1 MRRRPA
7 LHRSLLLV
15 TTAAAAAL
23 AAAPAPAARAGGGPT
38 AAEPTAAYRAAT
50 VLARGETVYVDPS
63 QQRVLPREQ
72 ADRLRG
78 KITRS
83 GGAPFFV
90 AILPGNAA
98 GSDGDRQLKELTRLL
113 DPTRKATIAV
123 VTGGRLRAASTAIP
137 YATAQ
142 RFAEEA
148 IADNDGEPL
157 DVTISDF
164 IGRVAKEAG
173 QSESGGTGGVI
184 TGVIMTI
191 VVFGGGGILLLRRR
205 RRWRELNRVQPL
217 VQDDLGELERELLT
231 IPEPEAS
238 AVREPLL
245 RARRSFKRARGVEH
259 LPQVATELAG
269 ARQALAVAHA
279 ALAGEVPPPDRAPC
293 FFDPRHGPSALDVE
307 WAPPGGAAPRKV
319 PACAADAQHVA
330 NGLAPAAR
338 TVAIAGEGEGEAD
351 RLGPWFEGR
360 PELGFYL
367 TADRKTLLAGLPA
380 GRPLRRSRWLP

>member
-1 MRRRPA
+1 MRCHPSLCRPA
-7 LHRSLLLV
+7 VRRSLLLV
-15 TTAAAAAL
+15 ATAAAASL
-23 AAAPAPAARAGGGPT
+23 AASPAPAAHTVAG
-38 AAEPTAAYRAAT
+38 PTAAYRAAT
-50 VLARGETVYVDPS
+50 VLAKGETVYVDPS
-63 QQRVLPREQ
+63 QARVLTREQ

-78 KITRS
+78 KITRI

-98 GSDGDRQLKELTRLL
+98 TADGDRQLKELTQLL

-142 RFAEEA
+142 RFAAEA
-148 IADNDGEPL
+148 IAANDGEPL

-184 TGVIMTI
+184 TGVVMTI

-205 RRWRELNRVQPL
+205 RRWRELNRLQPM
-217 VQDDLGELERELLT
+217 VQDDFGELERELLT

-238 AVREPLL
+238 SVRKPLL
-245 RARRSFKRARGVEH
+245 RARRNFKKARGVEH
-259 LPQVATELAG
+259 LPQVAAELAT
-269 ARQALAVAHA
+269 ARRALAVAHA

-293 FFDPRHGPSALDVE
+293 FFDARHGASALDVE
-307 WAPPGGAAPRKV
+307 WAPPGGAALRSV
-319 PACAADAQHVA
+319 PACAVDAHCVKS
-330 NGLAPAAR
+330 GLAPGAR
-338 TVAIAGEGEGEAD
+338 VIPIDIEGEGE

-360 PELGFYL
+360 PEFGFYL